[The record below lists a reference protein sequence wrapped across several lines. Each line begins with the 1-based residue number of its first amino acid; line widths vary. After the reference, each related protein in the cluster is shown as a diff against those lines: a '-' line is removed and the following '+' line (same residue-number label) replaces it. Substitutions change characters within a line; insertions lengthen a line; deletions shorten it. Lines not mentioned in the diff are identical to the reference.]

1 MKGPNAKPTVKLL
14 EQNGNAFMIMG
25 TISKALKK
33 AGADE
38 EYVQMYMEESQAG
51 DYDNLL
57 RVALK
62 YADVE

>member
-38 EYVQMYMEESQAG
+38 EYVQMYMEESQSG